1 MRFDWIWAQGPFLK
15 RQKCFAPELQSYL
28 HKLPNHKFRMIEL
41 LNYQLYLSKAANK
54 MKKVQ
59 TLLNTYKVTNADKTL
74 TKAKAKHVS

>member
-1 MRFDWIWAQGPFLK
+1 
-15 RQKCFAPELQSYL
+15 
-28 HKLPNHKFRMIEL
+28 MIEL